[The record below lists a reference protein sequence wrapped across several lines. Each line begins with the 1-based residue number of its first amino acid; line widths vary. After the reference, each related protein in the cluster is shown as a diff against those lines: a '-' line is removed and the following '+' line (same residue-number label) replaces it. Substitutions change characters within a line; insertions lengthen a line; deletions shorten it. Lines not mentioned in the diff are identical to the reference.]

1 MRPVPTRPESAWRM
15 VRGRGA
21 GFAAL
26 LCALFAAS
34 LVAAGDD
41 NYPTGDPVIPPGE
54 EELIGTMLGKGT
66 ALDHCALIS
75 GGVEYTTIK
84 ATYRCLGGEVRLE
97 LANLRN
103 ARASSTQSM
112 ESRSRS
118 CPARPWGSLER
129 AAAVSPLPRC
139 PQSTSCPNPAASLRV
154 RSCSRAGICSS

>member
-26 LCALFAAS
+26 LCALLAAS

-103 ARASSTQSM
+103 ARASSTQTGQFAITVK
-112 ESRSRS
+112 R
-118 CPARPWGSLER
+118 GSPPPGFRHAL
-129 AAAVSPLPRC
+129 AAL
-139 PQSTSCPNPAASLRV
+139 V
-154 RSCSRAGICSS
+154 RSQEDKFEWSWPESAAQDENADEGGAE

>member
-1 MRPVPTRPESAWRM
+1 MRPVPTRSESTWRM

-26 LCALFAAS
+26 LCALLAAP
-34 LVAAGDD
+34 LVAADD
-41 NYPTGDPVIPPGE
+41 DPVIPPGE

-84 ATYRCLGGEVRLE
+84 ASYRCLGGEVRLE

-103 ARASSTQSM
+103 ARASSTQTGQFAITVKS
-112 ESRSRS
+112 
-118 CPARPWGSLER
+118 GSPPPGFRHAL
-129 AAAVSPLPRC
+129 AAL
-139 PQSTSCPNPAASLRV
+139 V
-154 RSCSRAGICSS
+154 RSQEDKFEWSWPESAAQDENADEGAAE